1 MKKPLLLPCIAL
13 VGGAAAAVLRLFQN
27 ATGFEEETG
36 LPISGNLP
44 GTALVILLV
53 LLAVILTLLVRR
65 LPENKAPSFP
75 ADFTARDSRLLFLPM
90 AGLFLMGL
98 SGVLDLIAGLGLTE
112 TLLQGV
118 VSAADPSGMTS
129 VVAISSSDGYSP
141 QAHLILGVLDL
152 VSAAGLLFA
161 VRACGIKQRHNRLRF
176 NGTWLLAPVLAMAV
190 RLVLAYRVDSV
201 NPALEALLCG
211 TAGPGIFKSGLL
223 PFLVFL
229 LRLRPDPAF
238 CPVHLLCRG
247 AVHGSLLRQLLD
259 LGALP
264 GNRRW
269 TLCAGLLAAASDSRA
284 TSEPSETA
292 EKKLSDIVAYSP
304 SQFYFFRHLL
314 K

>member
-118 VSAADPSGMTS
+118 VSRSRSLRHDLRG
-129 VVAISSSDGYSP
+129 G
-141 QAHLILGVLDL
+141 HL
-152 VSAAGLLFA
+152 
-161 VRACGIKQRHNRLRF
+161 
-176 NGTWLLAPVLAMAV
+176 
-190 RLVLAYRVDSV
+190 
-201 NPALEALLCG
+201 
-211 TAGPGIFKSGLL
+211 
-223 PFLVFL
+223 
-229 LRLRPDPAF
+229 
-238 CPVHLLCRG
+238 
-247 AVHGSLLRQLLD
+247 
-259 LGALP
+259 
-264 GNRRW
+264 
-269 TLCAGLLAAASDSRA
+269 
-284 TSEPSETA
+284 
-292 EKKLSDIVAYSP
+292 
-304 SQFYFFRHLL
+304 FF
-314 K
+314 